1 MKNFL
6 LTTIMMIT
14 SFVALSQ
21 TLETKNPN
29 RFFLQETPYN
39 KQRPDVIGHRRDL
52 IPRGPQLPI
61 PDSIYLKN
69 GRIVLEFDEQ
79 KIKQF
84 ILQER
89 RKWRNM

>member
-21 TLETKNPN
+21 TLETKTPN
-29 RFFLQETPYN
+29 RFFLQETPYI
-39 KQRPDVIGHRRDL
+39 KQRPDGFGPRRYL
-52 IPRGPQLPI
+52 ISRGPQLPI

-69 GRIVLEFDEQ
+69 GRIVFEFDEQ

-89 RKWRNM
+89 KKWRNM

>member
-1 MKNFL
+1 
-6 LTTIMMIT
+6 MMIT

-21 TLETKNPN
+21 TLDTKNPN
-29 RFFLQETPYN
+29 RFFQPGTTFN
-39 KQRPDVIGHRRDL
+39 KPRPDGFGPRRDL

-69 GRIVLEFDEQ
+69 GRIVFEFDEQ

-89 RKWRNM
+89 KKWRNM

>member
-21 TLETKNPN
+21 TLETKTPN
-29 RFFLQETPYN
+29 RFFLQETPYI
-39 KQRPDVIGHRRDL
+39 KQRPDGFGPRRDL

-61 PDSIYLKN
+61 PDSIYLRN
-69 GRIVLEFDEQ
+69 GRIVFEFDEQ

-89 RKWRNM
+89 KKWRNM